1 MEETITKTTE
11 TVMIHPITLNEGKD
25 YLLQVLQDNGH
36 NPVYLPVRFISYQ
49 PCPGLV
55 VIGDG
60 NGQQWRV
67 PRDELFIPEIAIL
80 G

>member
-1 MEETITKTTE
+1 MEEVIAKNTE
-11 TVMIHPITLNEGKD
+11 KIMVRPITLDKGKE
-25 YLLQVLQDNGH
+25 YLIQVHQDNGH
-36 NPVYLPVRFISYQ
+36 IPVYLPVRFISYH

-60 NGQQWRV
+60 HGQQWRV
-67 PRDELFIPEIAIL
+67 PRDELFIPESTIR